1 MTVPHASLRPAPAR
15 AELSAPVALA
25 GAALLEQCA
34 SLIESA
40 DARCYCGESAT
51 IRGGTLGKHV
61 RHVLDHFRAAL
72 DAASDPSIEIDYDHR
87 ERNVPMETDR
97 AAALDSIR
105 DLRERLRAVTGPMTD
120 RPVRVRVMIAGDGT
134 EAALGSTL
142 GRELAFAAHHA
153 VHHHAMMGA
162 IAAEFGVRTGPEF
175 GKAPSTIN
183 FDRSGR

>member
-1 MTVPHASLRPAPAR
+1 MTFPTASPRSAPPAS
-15 AELSAPVALA
+15 EIIAPVALA
-25 GAALLEQCA
+25 AAALLDQCA
-34 SLIESA
+34 SLIQSA

-72 DAASDPSIEIDYDHR
+72 DAADDPSVEIDYDHR

-105 DLRERLRAVTGPMTD
+105 ELRDRLAAVTPAMVD
-120 RPVRVRVMIAGDGT
+120 RPVRVRVMITGDGA

-162 IAAEFGVRTGPEF
+162 IAAEFGVRTHPEF

-183 FDRSGR
+183 FDRSGQ